1 MLLSKTARLGEYK
14 FAQTDLTRID
24 AHGTFSGYSSLFG
37 AEDLGRDVLM
47 PGAFKNS
54 LKKQGAGSV
63 RMLFQHDPNVPI
75 GVWDIVR
82 EDDRGLYV
90 KGRLTL
96 DVEKAREVHALMLDG
111 GLNGLSIGFKTIKGK
126 RDQKTGVR
134 QIFEVDLWEISVVT
148 FPMLPEAKIT
158 SVKTAVGKTGA
169 SKLSSIP
176 TTREFERWLTRDAG
190 LTRKQA
196 RVVIHSGF
204 KSLGETRDALTLDN
218 KTRHSPAAAIRA
230 ATLKM
235 RDSKTP
241 RSFKGLTK

>member
-1 MLLSKTARLGEYK
+1 M
-14 FAQTDLTRID
+14 
-24 AHGTFSGYSSLFG
+24 
-37 AEDLGRDVLM
+37 
-47 PGAFKNS
+47 
-54 LKKQGAGSV
+54 
-63 RMLFQHDPNVPI
+63 
-75 GVWDIVR
+75 R
-82 EDDRGLYV
+82 EDERGLYV

-158 SVKTAVGKTGA
+158 SVKTAIGKVAA

-204 KSLGETRDALTLDN
+204 KSLGETRDALTTDN
-218 KTRHSPAAAIRA
+218 KTRRSPAAAIRA

-235 RDSKTP
+235 RASNTP

>member
-1 MLLSKTARLGEYK
+1 MLLSKNARMGEYK

-24 AHGTFSGYSSLFG
+24 ADGTFSGYASLFG

-54 LKKQGAGSV
+54 LVKQGAGGV

-82 EDDRGLYV
+82 EDERGLYV

-158 SVKTAVGKTGA
+158 SVKTAIGKAAAGKQSA
-169 SKLSSIP
+169 IP

-204 KSLGETRDALTLDN
+204 KSLGETRDALTMDN
-218 KTRHSPAAAIRA
+218 KTRRSPAAAIRA

-235 RDSKTP
+235 RASKTP